1 MEHLEDKP
9 ALQLKING
17 KHICTAGICGNG
29 VLIAELH
36 INTIPAQKK
45 FLRKEKEKSDCYLC
59 ILGAF
64 DDYIYRWRDIE
75 LKPGDVV
82 SLKIIEAESI
92 DEPEEIKHKD
102 KMIKRSWFFSPECFY
117 FWKYFRKKPPPY
129 KAAFTA
135 KLNSEFICDTSL
147 PLCGSTSAYLRLHNM
162 ISDEGTNYNNS
173 HLSISWSEIDQS
185 IQLESFNWYFNDNL
199 QVGDKMVFRIIEDT
213 ATEIPPEF
221 KPEKVD
227 IYSLLINE
235 QNDN

>member
-1 MEHLEDKP
+1 
-9 ALQLKING
+9 
-17 KHICTAGICGNG
+17 
-29 VLIAELH
+29 
-36 INTIPAQKK
+36 
-45 FLRKEKEKSDCYLC
+45 
-59 ILGAF
+59 
-64 DDYIYRWRDIE
+64 
-75 LKPGDVV
+75 
-82 SLKIIEAESI
+82 
-92 DEPEEIKHKD
+92 
-102 KMIKRSWFFSPECFY
+102 
-117 FWKYFRKKPPPY
+117 
-129 KAAFTA
+129 
-135 KLNSEFICDTSL
+135 
-147 PLCGSTSAYLRLHNM
+147 M